1 MNIESGVLVSSKC
14 FNEYFMQTLT
24 DSQWRMLVSIGAYI
38 GEYGPIINT
47 EHAAFVLRVGV
58 PFLEAMLW
66 TLVGMNVLKDNGA
79 EDGAEGY
86 NLGPFVSDVI
96 EVLR

>member
-1 MNIESGVLVSSKC
+1 MNIESGILVSSKC

-38 GEYGPIINT
+38 GEYGPITIT
-47 EHAAFVLRVGV
+47 EHAAFILRVNLS
-58 PFLEAMLW
+58 FLESMLW
-66 TLVGMNVLKDNGA
+66 TLVGMSVIEDNGS
-79 EDGAEGY
+79 EGF
-86 NLGPFVSDVI
+86 NLSPTVNEAI

>member
-1 MNIESGVLVSSKC
+1 MNIESGILVSSKC

-38 GEYGPIINT
+38 GEYGPITNT
-47 EHAAFVLRVGV
+47 EHAAFILRVNLS
-58 PFLEAMLW
+58 FLESMLW
-66 TLVGMNVLKDNGA
+66 TLVGMSVIEDNGS
-79 EDGAEGY
+79 EGF
-86 NLGPFVSDVI
+86 NLSPTVNEAI